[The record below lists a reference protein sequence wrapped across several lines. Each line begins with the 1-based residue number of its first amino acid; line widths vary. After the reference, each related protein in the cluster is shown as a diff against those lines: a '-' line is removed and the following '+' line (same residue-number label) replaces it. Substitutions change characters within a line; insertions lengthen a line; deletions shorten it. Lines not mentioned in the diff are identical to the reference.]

1 MVLIVPGETVFAGIG
16 LLSIVI
22 GLPLA
27 RRRVPPNR
35 WYGVRLPATLADA
48 YVWYAANAT
57 CGRDLVVLGAVVA
70 AVALILPQLV
80 TLSATQYAA
89 LCSGLFAV
97 GSSAVVVR
105 GWRLANRLLRE
116 RRAGQMIVRRDP

>member
-1 MVLIVPGETVFAGIG
+1 MALLVPGETVFAGIG

-35 WYGVRLPATLADA
+35 WYRVRLSATMADE

-57 CGRDLVVLGAVVA
+57 CGRDLMVLGVVVA
-70 AVALILPQLV
+70 AVALPLPQLV
-80 TLSATQYAA
+80 TLSAA
-89 LCSGLFAV
+89 
-97 GSSAVVVR
+97 
-105 GWRLANRLLRE
+105 
-116 RRAGQMIVRRDP
+116 